1 MSRFLHFELKKK
13 ESSEHVLADSSRI
26 MQTILKILSDQSFL
40 CIFCFLLFLSLS
52 LLLSHVFLKYQKYCQ
67 YRDDDNDDFAFM
79 NKKTCDI
86 NLKVTKIM
94 FISPERQ
101 NHNLSSI
108 SCRGALTR
116 VRASGVSVNREP
128 VLGREEEDPPRK
140 PCPKGVLL
148 LKGGS
153 SQITNNGLKLTRFG
167 IT

>member
-1 MSRFLHFELKKK
+1 MSRFLHSELKK

-26 MQTILKILSDQSFL
+26 MHTILKILSDQCHFYFFL
-40 CIFCFLLFLSLS
+40 FYCFYHYNYCYFTFLLNIRSIVNTMMTITMTIS
-52 LLLSHVFLKYQKYCQ
+52 
-67 YRDDDNDDFAFM
+67 AFM
-79 NKKTCDI
+79 NMRKTCDI

-148 LKGGS
+148 LKGGA
-153 SQITNNGLKLTRFG
+153 SQIRTTD
-167 IT
+167 

>member
-1 MSRFLHFELKKK
+1 M
-13 ESSEHVLADSSRI
+13 
-26 MQTILKILSDQSFL
+26 
-40 CIFCFLLFLSLS
+40 FLLNIRNIVNTVMTITMTIS
-52 LLLSHVFLKYQKYCQ
+52 V
-67 YRDDDNDDFAFM
+67 FM
-79 NKKTCDI
+79 NMRKTCDI
-86 NLKVTKIM
+86 NLKATKIM
-94 FISPERQ
+94 FISPERE

-153 SQITNNGLKLTRFG
+153 SQISNGD
-167 IT
+167 